1 VPRQGGEVIR
11 PAEIDAAIEDLAR
24 AGFLAPVAEAAELAA
39 AASGGDELQ
48 AMVERRCT
56 GEPLAWIT
64 RTTTFCGETIHVHPG
79 VYVPRPQ
86 TEPMALEAVDR
97 LPPGGIAVD
106 LCTGSGA
113 IAAVLTRR
121 RRDARVLASDLDP
134 TAVACA
140 QANGVDAYEGD
151 LWHPLPR
158 EVLGRTALVTA
169 VVPYVPTESL
179 HLLPSDIQRHEPVL
193 ALDGGPG
200 GTALLDRAVE
210 AAQRLLRPGGWL
222 LLELGGDQP
231 HHLDPTLRVAGFD
244 RIDIALDD
252 EGDPRSIAARFAP
265 G

>member
-1 VPRQGGEVIR
+1 MIR

-24 AGFLAPVAEAAELAA
+24 AGFLAPTAEAAELAA
-39 AASGGDELQ
+39 AATGGDELQ

-64 RTTTFCGETIHVHPG
+64 GRTTFCGEVIRVDPG

-86 TEPMALEAVDR
+86 TEAMVGVALER
-97 LPPGGIAVD
+97 LPPGGIAAD

-113 IAAVLTRR
+113 IAAVLGRR
-121 RRDARVLASDLDP
+121 QPSAWIVASDLDP
-134 TAVACA
+134 TAVTCA
-140 QANGVDAYEGD
+140 RANGVEAYEGD
-151 LWHPLPR
+151 LAHPLPR
-158 EVLGRTALVTA
+158 DIRGRTSLVTA

-179 HLLPSDIQRHEPVL
+179 HLLPIDVQHHEPLL

-200 GTALLDRAVE
+200 GTELLDRAVA

-222 LLELGGDQP
+222 LLELGGEQP
-231 HHLDPTLRVAGFD
+231 HHLGLTLRIGGFD
-244 RIDIALDD
+244 RIDVTLDD
-252 EGDPRSIAARFAP
+252 EGDPRSIAARLSP

>member
-1 VPRQGGEVIR
+1 VIR

-64 RTTTFCGETIHVHPG
+64 GTTTFCGETIHVDPG

-86 TEPMALEAVDR
+86 TEPMALDAVGL
-97 LPPGGIAVD
+97 LPERGLAVD

-113 IAAVLTRR
+113 IAAMLVRR
-121 RRDARVLASDLDP
+121 RPNARVLATDVDAA
-134 TAVACA
+134 AVRCA
-140 QANGVDAYEGD
+140 RSNGVDAIEADMAEG
-151 LWHPLPR
+151 LPPGT
-158 EVLGRTALVTA
+158 VGKVDVVTA

-179 HLLPSDIQRHEPVL
+179 HLLPRDVQAHEPKL

-200 GTALLDRAVE
+200 GTTLLERAVQ
-210 AAQRLLRPGGWL
+210 AAARLLKRGGAL

-231 HHLDPTLRVAGFD
+231 AHVEPMLRRRGFD
-244 RIDIALDD
+244 PIQVQRDD
-252 EGDPRSIAARFAP
+252 EGDPRSITAAYSP
-265 G
+265 KG